1 MTRTHYFTAASI
13 DGFIATA
20 DHSLD
25 WLLSQD
31 VDSQGPMGYE
41 AFIDGIGAMAMG
53 ASTYRWILD
62 HHEWGYTI
70 PAWVFTHREF
80 PPPTGDIRFVR
91 DDVVTVHRDMV
102 RAAGDRDVWLVGG
115 GDLVGQF
122 ADRGLLDEVW
132 VQYAP
137 VTLGSGAPL
146 LPRRL
151 DLRLADVAR
160 NRAFLCGRYEV
171 VR

>member
-1 MTRTHYFTAASI
+1 MTRTHYYTASSL

-31 VDSQGPMGYE
+31 IDSAGPMNYDG
-41 AFIDGIGAMAMG
+41 FIERIGGMAMG
-53 ASTYRWILD
+53 ASTYRWVLD
-62 HHEWGYTI
+62 HHEWAYTI
-70 PAWVFTHREF
+70 PAWVFTHQQF
-80 PPPTGDIRFVR
+80 PPPAGDVRFVR
-91 DDVVTVHRDMV
+91 DDVAAVHRDMSAA
-102 RAAGDRDVWLVGG
+102 AAGRDLWLVGG
-115 GDLVGQF
+115 GELVGQF
-122 ADRGLLDEVW
+122 ADHGLLDEVW

-151 DLRLADVAR
+151 DLQLVDVAR
-160 NRAFLCGRYEV
+160 NRAFMCGRYEV